1 MVLTVSAIGI
11 NDGGVGENG
20 PDDIVLGHFVE
31 YLRGFLEKAFAAE
44 NADEEGVNV
53 LVGLA
58 PELALHVL
66 EEAEG
71 ALPVGAG
78 GELLEDEGEV
88 GEGELLLEC
97 VEASGNAAAGR
108 KAGELVDE
116 GLDVVAVLALFDENR
131 RVAENEFFR
140 LGADGDGGGG
150 RSGEGG
156 GEVEFGGKG
165 EAGGGGGMR
174 IGGRAGELGV
184 QGKGHFRHSVT
195 VTLRAL
201 SVSAS
206 EEEEEEEKKTE
217 NEDVDDVFFLSFTM
231 FFPPFGR

>member
-20 PDDIVLGHFVE
+20 PEDVVLGHFVE

-88 GEGELLLEC
+88 GEGELVLES
-97 VEASGNAAAGR
+97 VEASGDAAAGR
-108 KAGELVDE
+108 KTGELVDE

-131 RVAENEFFR
+131 RVAEDEFFG
-140 LGADGDGGGG
+140 LGADGDSGGG

-156 GEVEFGGKG
+156 EEMEFGGKG
-165 EAGGGGGMR
+165 EGGGRMR
-174 IGGRAGELGV
+174 TRVRAVEAGV
-184 QGKGHFRHSVT
+184 EVEGHFRHSLT
-195 VTLRAL
+195 VTLGTL
-201 SVSAS
+201 SFR
-206 EEEEEEEKKTE
+206 EEEEEEDDTE
-217 NEDVDDVFFLSFTM
+217 
-231 FFPPFGR
+231 

>member
-31 YLRGFLEKAFAAE
+31 YLRGFVEKAFAAE

-165 EAGGGGGMR
+165 EAAGGGGMR

-184 QGKGHFRHSVT
+184 QGEGHFRHSVT

-201 SVSAS
+201 SAS
-206 EEEEEEEKKTE
+206 EEEEKKTE
-217 NEDVDDVFFLSFTM
+217 NEDVDDVSFPFLFAIFS
-231 FFPPFGR
+231 PPLGR